1 MRGDGRKPDEIRP
14 FSLECDVNLYAEGSC
29 IVSMGATRVHCT
41 ASLSD
46 TLPRWRRESGQGW
59 ITAEYRMLPRATHTR
74 TNREGER
81 LKGRTSEIQRLIG
94 RSLRA
99 AVDLKQLGAYQLT
112 IDCDVLQAD
121 GGTRTASINGGF
133 VAMAMAI
140 QRGLDSGMLERSPL
154 VRGVAG
160 MSMGIIDGSALLDLC
175 YDEDSGA
182 EVDLNAVLTNQGELI
197 EVQGTAE
204 GAPFSTAQL
213 QELLELAQI
222 GAAEVFAAQAK
233 ALPLLRTLLG

>member
-14 FSLECDVNLYAEGSC
+14 FTLECNVNLYAEGSC

-41 ASLSD
+41 ATLSD
-46 TLPRWRRESGQGW
+46 TLPRWRRDSGKGW
-59 ITAEYRMLPRATHTR
+59 VTAEYRMLPRATHTR
-74 TNREGER
+74 SNREGER

-99 AVDLKQLGAYQLT
+99 AIDLQELGPYQIT

-140 QRGLDSGMLERSPL
+140 QRGLDSGMLKRSPL
-154 VRGVAG
+154 ICGVAG
-160 MSMGIIDGSALLDLC
+160 MSMGVVDGSALLDLC
-175 YDEDSGA
+175 YEEDSGA
-182 EVDLNAVLTNQGELI
+182 EVDLNVVLTNKGELI

-204 GAPFSTAQL
+204 GAPFSTDQL
-213 QELLELAQI
+213 GDLLELSKK
-222 GAAEVFAAQAK
+222 GAKEVFTAQAA

>member
-1 MRGDGRKPDEIRP
+1 
-14 FSLECDVNLYAEGSC
+14 
-29 IVSMGATRVHCT
+29 
-41 ASLSD
+41 
-46 TLPRWRRESGQGW
+46 
-59 ITAEYRMLPRATHTR
+59 MLPRATHTR